1 MSTQV
6 DLQVFKV
13 RSRDDGRL
21 YAVKRC
27 WERFRGARDR
37 LWDTHTQRVR
47 ADMRLLLPSCRQQK
61 LAEVEKHETLANH
74 PNCVV
79 FVNAWEERG
88 LLYIQTELC
97 RMRCVSPSLSPSLSQ
112 H

>member
-1 MSTQV
+1 MEVSAGGV
-6 DLQVFKV
+6 VASPYGLQVFKV

-37 LWDTHTQRVR
+37 LSAVERER
-47 ADMRLLLPSCRQQK
+47 AECGLIHGHCYCHRQQK

-74 PNCVV
+74 PNCLM

-97 RMRCVSPSLSPSLSQ
+97 QMRFV
-112 H
+112 